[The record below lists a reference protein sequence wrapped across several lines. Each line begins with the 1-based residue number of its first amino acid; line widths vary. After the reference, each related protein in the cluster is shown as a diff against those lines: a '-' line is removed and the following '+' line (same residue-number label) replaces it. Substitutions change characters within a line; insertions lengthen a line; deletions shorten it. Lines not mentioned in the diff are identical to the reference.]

1 MEIIMS
7 RTIKIKGVGRTTVEP
22 DFVVLSLKL
31 ETKHK
36 KYEAAI
42 EEATRKITELNYALE
57 KAGFEKGSVKTVSYN
72 VRMDYSAYRD
82 RKGMFQKNFEGY
94 VCNNSL
100 KIEFDFDSVILG
112 KALNAVST
120 CLSEP
125 QMDISFTIKDKD
137 AVSDRLLKSAAV
149 NAKRRAEILCSG
161 CGAELGKLISV
172 DYDWKEIKF
181 SSRADISKGGM
192 GETTILS
199 APTAPGPMLPQPQIQ
214 PTEFNV
220 SDSAVFV
227 WEIK

>member
-1 MEIIMS
+1 MS
-7 RTIKIKGVGRTTVEP
+7 RMIKIKGVGRATVEP
-22 DFVVLSLKL
+22 DFVVLSLKV

-42 EEATRKITELNYALE
+42 DENTRKISELNSALE
-57 KAGFEKGSVKTVSYN
+57 KAGFEKDSVKTVSYN
-72 VRMDYSAYRD
+72 VRMDYSTYRD

-100 KIEFDFDSVILG
+100 KIEFDFDSVVLG
-112 KALNAVST
+112 KALNAISS
-120 CLSEP
+120 CFSEP
-125 QMDISFTIKDKD
+125 QLDISFTIKDKD
-137 AVSDRLLKSAAV
+137 AVSDRLLKSAAI

-172 DYDWKEIKF
+172 DYDWKEINF
-181 SSRADISKGGM
+181 FSRADISTGGM

-199 APTAPGPMLPQPQIQ
+199 VPAASRPMPTQPQIQ

>member
-1 MEIIMS
+1 ML

-22 DFVVLSLKL
+22 DFVALSLKI

-36 KYEAAI
+36 KYEAAS
-42 EEATRKITELNYALE
+42 EENTRKITELNSALE

-72 VRMDYSAYRD
+72 VRMNYSTYRD

-94 VCNNSL
+94 VCNNSI

-137 AVSDRLLKSAAV
+137 AVSDKLLKSAAV
-149 NAKRRAEILCSG
+149 NAKRRAEILCNG

-181 SSRADISKGGM
+181 SSRADISTAGM
-192 GETTILS
+192 GETAILS
-199 APTAPGPMLPQPQIQ
+199 APTASRPIPPQPQIQ

>member
-1 MEIIMS
+1 MS

-22 DFVVLSLKL
+22 DFVVLSLKI
-31 ETKHK
+31 ETKQK

-42 EEATRKITELNYALE
+42 DENTRKITELNSALE
-57 KAGFEKGSVKTVSYN
+57 KAGFEKDSVKTVSYN
-72 VRMDYSAYRD
+72 VRMDYSTYRD
-82 RKGMFQKNFEGY
+82 RKGMFQKSFEGY

-112 KALNAVST
+112 KALNAISS
-120 CLSEP
+120 CFSEP

-137 AVSDRLLKSAAV
+137 AVSDRLLKSAAI

-161 CGAELGKLISV
+161 CGAELGNLISI
-172 DYDWKEIKF
+172 DYDWKEINF
-181 SSRADISKGGM
+181 FSRADISTGGM

-199 APTAPGPMLPQPQIQ
+199 APTASRPISPQPQIQ

>member
-1 MEIIMS
+1 MS

-42 EEATRKITELNYALE
+42 EEATRKITELNSALE
-57 KAGFEKGSVKTVSYN
+57 KSGFEKGSVKTVSYN
-72 VRMDYSAYRD
+72 VRMDYSTYRD

-149 NAKRRAEILCSG
+149 NAKRRAEILCNG

-181 SSRADISKGGM
+181 SSRADISTVGM
-192 GETTILS
+192 GETTIFP
-199 APTAPGPMLPQPQIQ
+199 APALPKPIPTQPQIQ

-227 WEIK
+227 WEIQ